1 MLEEEPEVDGPAQW
15 LGVRL
20 NRLAIRLPLP
30 HLDFWTRFAMCPV
43 LLLST
48 HGQVL
53 KDSAAPALA
62 VKFNNMKFR
71 NHNVARDLQKGSNVD
86 EMLLNSISAHH
97 QSVFTF
103 PVPFPIRDFPIPD
116 DIAAD

>member
-1 MLEEEPEVDGPAQW
+1 
-15 LGVRL
+15 
-20 NRLAIRLPLP
+20 
-30 HLDFWTRFAMCPV
+30 MCPV

-62 VKFNNMKFR
+62 VKFNKMKFR

-86 EMLLNSISAHH
+86 EMLLNSISAHR

-103 PVPFPIRDFPIPD
+103 RIPFLSPVPSPKTSPPIGPQPPAWYDWES
-116 DIAAD
+116 ADYPSTGRGREL